1 MVISDT
7 LNSIITNLQ
16 DAYTAVSDKNGT
28 LPTNKNLDNLADA
41 IRSIQAQK
49 PQLNAPT
56 ISLNGSTLTINNPSA
71 NGNFAS
77 NFIVFVDGVKKIVLA
92 ETTINL
98 KDYFTEEGT
107 YSLSVKCS
115 GMYFNDSGLSNTVS
129 YTYSKFTPP
138 PKGALITLNLDG
150 TNRTYRVLKINDT
163 VAEIMAMFE
172 INTSIMFN
180 SSGSNEYAGGT
191 LDNYLNS
198 TWYGTLTSTAKAAI
212 VDKTFRQDSWY
223 WGSSG
228 NPDYSGYYGTSNPG
242 TTSYTVSLGSKTYGS
257 SITRHVYAL
266 SVQDVIDYV
275 TDTSITDGK
284 LQNYNI
290 WKMFYNT
297 TSQPGTYYVHW
308 LRSAS
313 ADNSRSA
320 FGVRGSNG
328 RLNNYN
334 DTGSSA
340 CRPALQIDLSNIA
353 FTVQ

>member
-1 MVISDT
+1 MST
-7 LNSIITNLQ
+7 LAEKLQNILSAANNATGKNDTNLT
-16 DAYTAVSDKNGT
+16 DGVRS
-28 LPTNKNLDNLADA
+28 LIDN
-41 IRSIQAQK
+41 AQK

-56 ISLNGSTLTINNPSA
+56 IELNGNNLTITNPA
-71 NGNFAS
+71 TNGNFS
-77 NFIVFVDGVKKIVLA
+77 SKFKIFVNGTQKSEQA

-98 KDYFTEEGT
+98 KEYFTEEGT
-107 YSLSVKCS
+107 YNLAVKCA
-115 GMYFNDSGLSNTVS
+115 GMYFNDSGFSNTVS

-163 VAEIMAMFE
+163 IAEIMAMFE
-172 INTSIMFN
+172 VNTSIQFN
-180 SSGSNEYAGGT
+180 SSGSNKYAGGT

-223 WGSSG
+223 WGKSG
-228 NPDYSGYYGTSNPG
+228 NPVYSGYYGTSNPG
-242 TTSYTVSLGSKTYGS
+242 KNPYTVSLGSKTYGS
-257 SITRHVYAL
+257 SINRHVYAL

-290 WKMFYNT
+290 WKMFYNK
-297 TSQPGTYYVHW
+297 TSQPSPYYVHW

-313 ADNSRSA
+313 TGYSDSA
-320 FGVRGSNG
+320 FFVGGDVG
-328 RLNNYN
+328 RLTDYN
-334 DTGSSA
+334 VTINSA
-340 CRPALQIDLSNIA
+340 CRPALQIDLSKIA